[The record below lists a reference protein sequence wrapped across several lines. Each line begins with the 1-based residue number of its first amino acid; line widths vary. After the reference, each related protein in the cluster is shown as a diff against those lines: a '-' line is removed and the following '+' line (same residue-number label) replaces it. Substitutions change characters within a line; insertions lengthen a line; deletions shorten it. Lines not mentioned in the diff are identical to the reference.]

1 MAIIYRKVIFKKVA
15 KEYLHKTFA
24 TVHKSFSLLFVRLQW
39 TNTGTLAI
47 GSRLGQPSVDF
58 SKVFI
63 CLRQN
68 FCSGNLEQKVQVYL
82 VRIVRATS
90 ASVWSCF
97 ERSGPISRKVEISSL
112 ILFSTWVLSPWIRSK
127 TSIPPIDQCCSVS
140 PFQRIFFP
148 IPRCY
153 FLLRSFHLFL
163 PFFPK
168 SLPAFP
174 KKKIPVPALRT
185 TLEENDG
192 RKFTSPPSFLT
203 MTMRVRLNERCFP
216 AKKIRRFL
224 PTILNFNE
232 S

>member
-1 MAIIYRKVIFKKVA
+1 M
-15 KEYLHKTFA
+15 E
-24 TVHKSFSLLFVRLQW
+24 
-39 TNTGTLAI
+39 I

-82 VRIVRATS
+82 VRIVRAAS

-127 TSIPPIDQCCSVS
+127 TEYSTYWSVLRCQPFPKNILFLFPNVISFVVSICSFLS
-140 PFQRIFFP
+140 QISAFPEKPTFQEND
-148 IPRCY
+148 
-153 FLLRSFHLFL
+153 LRGPLTRQSFH
-163 PFFPK
+163 P
-168 SLPAFP
+168 
-174 KKKIPVPALRT
+174 R
-185 TLEENDG
+185 
-192 RKFTSPPSFLT
+192 SFLT
-203 MTMRVRLNERCFP
+203 VVMRIRLNERCFP

-224 PTILNFNE
+224 QTIFNSSKFQKILITEIRGNELMGTRRICNFLYE
-232 S
+232 TASKK